1 MRHSNPTCQ
10 ASTQPTGKAR
20 PNMAGSL
27 RQAQSEQ
34 TIQQQ
39 DKLAEREAF
48 LADFSPAERLQLSE
62 SAKLDLDEEINMLSL
77 TMKRF
82 MRAAESAGEEDYP
95 VNLAKSLDLLGLT
108 CSRMA
113 SLLRVNVILLGPEK
127 SEESKELLKR
137 LTDFSQEVSQ
147 MGEVSHD

>member
-10 ASTQPTGKAR
+10 ASTQPSGKAR
-20 PNMAGSL
+20 PNAAGSL
-27 RQAQSEQ
+27 RQANFEQ
-34 TIQQQ
+34 L

-62 SAKLDLDEEINMLSL
+62 AAKLDLDEEISILSR

-82 MRAAESAGEEDYP
+82 VRAAESTGEDDYP
-95 VNLAKSLDLLGLT
+95 VNLAKALDLLGLT

-113 SLLRVNVILLGPEK
+113 SLLRVNVVLLGPEK
-127 SEESKELLKR
+127 NADSMELLKR
-137 LTDFSQEVSQ
+137 LTDFGQEVKQ

>member
-10 ASTQPTGKAR
+10 ASTQPSGKAR
-20 PNMAGSL
+20 PNAAGSL
-27 RQAQSEQ
+27 RQARTVLE
-34 TIQQQ
+34 

-62 SAKLDLDEEINMLSL
+62 AAKLDLDEEISMLSH

-82 MRAAESAGEEDYP
+82 VRAAESAGEEDYP
-95 VNLAKSLDLLGLT
+95 VNLAKALDLLGLT

-113 SLLRVNVILLGPEK
+113 SLLRVNVVLLGPEK
-127 SEESKELLKR
+127 SADSMELLKR
-137 LTDFSQEVSQ
+137 LTDLGQEVRQ

>member
-10 ASTQPTGKAR
+10 AYTQPTGKAR
-20 PNMAGSL
+20 PNAAGSL

-34 TIQQQ
+34 Q
-39 DKLAEREAF
+39 DRLAEREAF

-62 SAKLDLDEEINMLSL
+62 AAKINLDEEISMLSTTL
-77 TMKRF
+77 KRF
-82 MRAAESAGEEDYP
+82 MRAAESAGEDDYP

-113 SLLRVNVILLGPEK
+113 SLLRVNVILIGPEK
-127 SEESKELLKR
+127 NEASKELLKR
-137 LTDFSQEVSQ
+137 LTDFSQEVKQ
-147 MGEVSHD
+147 LGEVSHD

>member
-20 PNMAGSL
+20 QSTAGSL
-27 RQAQSEQ
+27 RQAETVQL
-34 TIQQQ
+34 

-62 SAKLDLDEEINMLSL
+62 AAKLDLDEEISMLSRTL
-77 TMKRF
+77 KRF
-82 MRAAESAGEEDYP
+82 MRAAEGAGEDDYP

-113 SLLRVNVILLGPEK
+113 SLLRVNVMLLGPEK
-127 SEESKELLKR
+127 NETSKELLRR
-137 LTDFSQEVSQ
+137 LTDFSQELRQ
-147 MGEVSHD
+147 TGEVSHD

>member
-1 MRHSNPTCQ
+1 MRHPNPTCQ
-10 ASTQPTGKAR
+10 AYTQPTGKAR
-20 PNMAGSL
+20 PNAAGSL

-34 TIQQQ
+34 L
-39 DKLAEREAF
+39 DRLAEREAF

-62 SAKLDLDEEINMLSL
+62 AAKLNLDEEINMLSH

-108 CSRMA
+108 CSRLA
-113 SLLRVNVILLGPEK
+113 SVLRVNAILVGPEK
-127 SEESKELLKR
+127 NDVSKELLKR
-137 LTDFSQEVSQ
+137 LTDFSQEVKQ

>member
-10 ASTQPTGKAR
+10 APTQPTGTAR
-20 PNMAGSL
+20 PNAAGSL
-27 RQAQSEQ
+27 RQANFEQ
-34 TIQQQ
+34 L

-62 SAKLDLDEEINMLSL
+62 AAKLDLDEEISMLSRTL
-77 TMKRF
+77 KRF

-95 VNLAKSLDLLGLT
+95 VNLAKALDLLGLT

-113 SLLRVNVILLGPEK
+113 SLLRVNVVLLGPEK
-127 SEESKELLKR
+127 SADSIELLKR
-137 LTDFSQEVSQ
+137 LTDFGQEVKQ

>member
-10 ASTQPTGKAR
+10 AYTQPTGKAR
-20 PNMAGSL
+20 PNGAGSP
-27 RQAQSEQ
+27 RQADCEQ
-34 TIQQQ
+34 LER
-39 DKLAEREAF
+39 LAEREAF

-62 SAKLDLDEEINMLSL
+62 AAKINLDEEISMLSHTL
-77 TMKRF
+77 KRF
-82 MRAAESAGEEDYP
+82 MRAADNAGEDDYP

-113 SLLRVNVILLGPEK
+113 SMLRVNVMLNGPEK
-127 SEESKELLKR
+127 STDSIELLKR
-137 LTDFSQEVSQ
+137 LTDFGQEVRQ

>member
-10 ASTQPTGKAR
+10 APTQPTGKAR
-20 PNMAGSL
+20 PNAAGSL
-27 RQAQSEQ
+27 RQANFEQ
-34 TIQQQ
+34 L

-62 SAKLDLDEEINMLSL
+62 AAKLDLDEEISMLSRTL
-77 TMKRF
+77 RRF
-82 MRAAESAGEEDYP
+82 MRAAESAREEDYP
-95 VNLAKSLDLLGLT
+95 VNLAKALDLLGLT

-113 SLLRVNVILLGPEK
+113 SLLRVNVVLLGPEK
-127 SEESKELLKR
+127 SADSMELLKR
-137 LTDFSQEVSQ
+137 LTDFGQEVKQ

>member
-10 ASTQPTGKAR
+10 AYTQPTGKAR
-20 PNMAGSL
+20 PVWAGSP
-27 RQAQSEQ
+27 RQADCEQ
-34 TIQQQ
+34 L
-39 DKLAEREAF
+39 KRLAEREAF

-62 SAKLDLDEEINMLSL
+62 AAKINLDEEISMLSHTL
-77 TMKRF
+77 KRF
-82 MRAAESAGEEDYP
+82 MRAADNAGEDDYP

-113 SLLRVNVILLGPEK
+113 SMLRVNVMLNGPEK
-127 SEESKELLKR
+127 STDSIELLKR
-137 LTDFSQEVSQ
+137 LTDFGQEVRQ

>member
-1 MRHSNPTCQ
+1 MRHSTPTCQ
-10 ASTQPTGKAR
+10 APTQPTGKAR
-20 PNMAGSL
+20 PSTAGSL

-39 DKLAEREAF
+39 DGLAEREEF

-62 SAKLDLDEEINMLSL
+62 AAKLDLNEEISMLSRTL
-77 TMKRF
+77 KRF
-82 MRAAESAGEEDYP
+82 MRAAESAGEDDYP

-113 SLLRVNVILLGPEK
+113 SLLRVNVMLPGSVNTDI
-127 SEESKELLKR
+127 SKELLKH
-137 LTDFSQEVSQ
+137 LTDFGQELRQ

>member
-10 ASTQPTGKAR
+10 AYTQPTGKAR
-20 PNMAGSL
+20 PNAAGSL

-34 TIQQQ
+34 Q
-39 DKLAEREAF
+39 DRLAEREAF

-62 SAKLDLDEEINMLSL
+62 AAKLDLDEEISMLSH

-82 MRAAESAGEEDYP
+82 MRAAESAGEDDYP

-113 SLLRVNVILLGPEK
+113 SLLRVNVILIGPEK
-127 SEESKELLKR
+127 NDVSKELLKR
-137 LTDFSQEVSQ
+137 LTDFSQEVKQ

>member
-10 ASTQPTGKAR
+10 AYTQPTGKAR
-20 PNMAGSL
+20 PNGAGSP
-27 RQAQSEQ
+27 RQADCEQ
-34 TIQQQ
+34 L
-39 DKLAEREAF
+39 KRLAEREAF

-62 SAKLDLDEEINMLSL
+62 AAKINLDEEISMLSHTL
-77 TMKRF
+77 KRF
-82 MRAAESAGEEDYP
+82 MRAAENAGEDDYP

-113 SLLRVNVILLGPEK
+113 SMLRVNVMLNGPEK
-127 SEESKELLKR
+127 STDSIELLKR
-137 LTDFSQEVSQ
+137 LTDFGQEVRQ

>member
-10 ASTQPTGKAR
+10 APTQPTGKAR
-20 PNMAGSL
+20 PNAAGSL
-27 RQAQSEQ
+27 RQANFEQ
-34 TIQQQ
+34 L

-62 SAKLDLDEEINMLSL
+62 AAKLDLDEEISMLSRTL
-77 TMKRF
+77 RRF

-95 VNLAKSLDLLGLT
+95 VNLAKALDLLGLT

-113 SLLRVNVILLGPEK
+113 SLLRVNVVLLGPEK
-127 SEESKELLKR
+127 SADSIELLKR
-137 LTDFSQEVSQ
+137 LTDFGQEVKQ

>member
-10 ASTQPTGKAR
+10 ASTQPSGKAR
-20 PNMAGSL
+20 PNAAGSL
-27 RQAQSEQ
+27 RQANFEQ
-34 TIQQQ
+34 L

-48 LADFSPAERLQLSE
+48 LADFNPAERLQLSE
-62 SAKLDLDEEINMLSL
+62 AAKLDLDEEISMLSRTL
-77 TMKRF
+77 KRF

-95 VNLAKSLDLLGLT
+95 VNLAKALDLLGLT

-113 SLLRVNVILLGPEK
+113 SLLRVNVVLLGPEK
-127 SEESKELLKR
+127 SADSIELLKR
-137 LTDFSQEVSQ
+137 LTDFGQEVKQ

>member
-20 PNMAGSL
+20 PNAAGTL

-34 TIQQQ
+34 E
-39 DKLAEREAF
+39 DKLTEREAF

-62 SAKLDLDEEINMLSL
+62 AAKINLDEEISMLSR

-82 MRAAESAGEEDYP
+82 MRAAESTGEDDYP
-95 VNLAKSLDLLGLT
+95 VNLAKALDLLGLT
-108 CSRMA
+108 CSHMA
-113 SLLRVNVILLGPEK
+113 SVLRVNVFLLGPEK
-127 SEESKELLKR
+127 SGDTMELLKR
-137 LTDFSQEVSQ
+137 LTDFGQEVRQ
-147 MGEVSHD
+147 MGEDSHD

>member
-20 PNMAGSL
+20 PTTAGKT
-27 RQAQSEQ
+27 RQAQSELE
-34 TIQQQ
+34 

-62 SAKLDLDEEINMLSL
+62 AAKLDLDEEINMLSRTL
-77 TMKRF
+77 KRF
-82 MRAAESAGEEDYP
+82 MRAAEGAGEEDYP

-113 SLLRVNVILLGPEK
+113 SLLRVNVMLLGPEK
-127 SEESKELLKR
+127 SGTSMELLKR
-137 LTDFSQEVSQ
+137 LTDFSQEVRQ
-147 MGEVSHD
+147 MGEGSHD

>member
-1 MRHSNPTCQ
+1 MRHSNPTYQ
-10 ASTQPTGKAR
+10 ASTQPSGKAR
-20 PNMAGSL
+20 PNAAGSL
-27 RQAQSEQ
+27 RQANFEQ
-34 TIQQQ
+34 L

-62 SAKLDLDEEINMLSL
+62 AAKLDLDEEISMLSRTL
-77 TMKRF
+77 RRF

-95 VNLAKSLDLLGLT
+95 VNLAKALDLLGLT

-113 SLLRVNVILLGPEK
+113 SLLRVNVVLLGPEK
-127 SEESKELLKR
+127 SADSIELLKR
-137 LTDFSQEVSQ
+137 LTDFGQEVKQ

>member
-10 ASTQPTGKAR
+10 ASTQPSGKAR
-20 PNMAGSL
+20 PNTAGSL

-34 TIQQQ
+34 L
-39 DKLAEREAF
+39 DRLAEREAF

-62 SAKLDLDEEINMLSL
+62 AAKLNLDEEISMLSL
-77 TMKRF
+77 TLKRF
-82 MRAAESAGEEDYP
+82 MRAADSAGEDDYP

-113 SLLRVNVILLGPEK
+113 SMLRVNVMLNGPEK
-127 SEESKELLKR
+127 NADSIGLLKR
-137 LTDFSQEVSQ
+137 LADFSQEVRQ
-147 MGEVSHD
+147 MGEGSHD